1 MREGSVMSRL
11 LFSKTGRAK
20 YISHLDLMRTFQ
32 RAFQRAD
39 LTIKH
44 TEGFNPHPFIS
55 ILLPLSLGYSSQ
67 CEILEFQLLEDIPS
81 EQVTERLNAV
91 LPEGILVDRCY
102 EGGCKAKELALVDY
116 RVTMEYDHSVPT
128 GAADA
133 WKELLGRKKLEVSKK
148 SKKSKTGETIVDIIP
163 LVKSFDVTLGEG
175 CVVLDAV
182 ICAQNPGLNPQLL
195 LTALEREYPDLVPDF
210 VLFHRKAVMDASNN
224 LFA

>member
-1 MREGSVMSRL
+1 MSRL

-67 CEILEFQLLEDIPS
+67 CEILEFQLLEDIPCG
-81 EQVTERLNAV
+81 EVPARLNAV
-91 LPEGILVDRCY
+91 LPEGIVVESCY
-102 EGGCKAKELALVDY
+102 ENGRKARELALVDY
-116 RVTMEYDHSVPT
+116 RLTMEYDERATDGV
-128 GAADA
+128 ADA
-133 WKELLGRKKLEVSKK
+133 WKEMLGRDSLEVAKK
-148 SKKSKTGETIVDIIP
+148 SKKAKNGETIVDIIS
-163 LVKSFDVTLGEG
+163 LVKSFSITEDDGN
-175 CVVLDAV
+175 VVLEAV

-195 LTALEREYPDLVPDF
+195 LTAFEREHPNFVPDF
-210 VLFHRKAVMDASNN
+210 TSIHRTAVMDEARN